1 MISHKGLPA
10 EACNVGFSCQTCE
23 DGRPTEVP
31 SHRVER
37 APRRGFVETLRGL
50 QKG

>member
-10 EACNVGFSCQTCE
+10 EACNVGFSWQTCE
-23 DGRPTEVP
+23 DGGPEVP
-31 SHRVER
+31 SHRIEG
-37 APRRGFVETLRGL
+37 APPRRFLETLRGL